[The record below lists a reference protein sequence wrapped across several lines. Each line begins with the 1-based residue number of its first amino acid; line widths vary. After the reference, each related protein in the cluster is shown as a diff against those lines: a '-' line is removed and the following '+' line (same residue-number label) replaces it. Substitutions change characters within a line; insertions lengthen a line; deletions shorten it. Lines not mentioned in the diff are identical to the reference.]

1 MKSLHTLLIFSFFLV
16 FAASPLLTAY
26 QLNSSSS
33 DVSFEINNMGVAVS
47 GSLSNPSGTVIFDP
61 SDLAGSSINT
71 SVKVNTVD
79 TGIELRDKDLLKEEY
94 FDVAK
99 YPSISFVSSSISK
112 NGSGYQA
119 KGTLSI
125 KGKSKEIN
133 VPFTVENNVFKGKFN
148 IDRLDFHVG
157 EDSWILGDE
166 VRIKFTLP
174 VTAK

>member
-1 MKSLHTLLIFSFFLV
+1 MKSIYTFLGISFFLLC
-16 FAASPLLTAY
+16 AATPLATTY
-26 QLNSSSS
+26 QLNSGSAA
-33 DVSFEINNMGVAVS
+33 VTFEINNMGVAVD

-61 SDLAGSSINT
+61 NDLVGSSINT
-71 SVKVNTVD
+71 SVQVNTID
-79 TGIELRDKDLLKEEY
+79 TGIEVRDKDLKKAEY

-99 YPSISFVSSSISK
+99 YPNISFVSSSITK

-125 KGKSKEIN
+125 KGKSKEISI
-133 VPFTVENNVFKGKFN
+133 PFTVENDVFKGKFN

-157 EDSWILGDE
+157 EDSWILSDE
-166 VRIKFTLP
+166 VRVKFNLP